1 MSSCKIKKILTGK
14 TEKIYYLIKY
24 LKQELEKRGLNPKIN
39 LVVSD
44 EKTIELLK
52 LENINFPSIPISEMN
67 STINPKFTLSSQ
79 MESLFGSLDPDE
91 VREPYRR
98 FKEGIEKYVGGKY
111 KEESIEIEI
120 EV

>member
-1 MSSCKIKKILTGK
+1 
-14 TEKIYYLIKY
+14 
-24 LKQELEKRGLNPKIN
+24 
-39 LVVSD
+39 
-44 EKTIELLK
+44 
-52 LENINFPSIPISEMN
+52 
-67 STINPKFTLSSQ
+67 
-79 MESLFGSLDPDE
+79 